1 MEADPNADLGLMH
14 RCIAEAEAAAAAGE
28 VPVGAVVVRAG
39 EIVGVGR
46 NSSIALSDPSA
57 HAEIMALRDA
67 GARIGNYRLVD
78 AELYVTIE
86 PCLMCVGAL
95 VQARVRRVVF
105 GCRDP
110 KAGALGSIADFSAH
124 PALNHRFA
132 VTAGVCELE
141 TRALLQDFF
150 RGRRAGSS

>member
-1 MEADPNADLGLMH
+1 
-14 RCIAEAEAAAAAGE
+14 
-28 VPVGAVVVRAG
+28 
-39 EIVGVGR
+39 
-46 NSSIALSDPSA
+46 
-57 HAEIMALRDA
+57 
-67 GARIGNYRLVD
+67 
-78 AELYVTIE
+78 
-86 PCLMCVGAL
+86 MCVGAL

-124 PALNHRFA
+124 PALNHRFT

-150 RGRRAGSS
+150 RGRRSG